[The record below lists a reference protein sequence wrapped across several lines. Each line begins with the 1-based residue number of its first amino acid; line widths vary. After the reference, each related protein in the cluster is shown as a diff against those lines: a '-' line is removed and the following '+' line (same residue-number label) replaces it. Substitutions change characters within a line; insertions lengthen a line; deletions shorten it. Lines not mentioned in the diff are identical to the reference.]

1 MTIDIRTARP
11 EDAAAIQAIYA
22 PVVVDTAISFEDAP
36 PSVEEMQQRI
46 ASTLQTGA
54 GEAWHP
60 GVTTRT
66 SSVFTCFE
74 G

>member
-1 MTIDIRTARP
+1 MTIDIRTARI
-11 EDAAAIQAIYA
+11 EDAAAIPAIYA

-36 PSVEEMQQRI
+36 LSVEEMQQRI

-54 GEAWHP
+54 GKR
-60 GVTTRT
+60 GIQ
-66 SSVFTCFE
+66 